1 MLLTEN
7 NLFLLA
13 KANKLSLKKMKI
25 NIIKGKF
32 KPDEA
37 LSIITKM
44 IDVKI
49 KFQEEKIKTS
59 DNEEDIKMR
68 ENRIKSLQKELY
80 ESRKFIESHRGLVS
94 LQSEI
99 YVD

>member
-13 KANKLSLKKMKI
+13 KANKLSLKNMKI

-80 ESRKFIESHRGLVS
+80 ESRKFIESHGGLVS

-99 YVD
+99 NVD

>member
-32 KPDEA
+32 KPEEA

-80 ESRKFIESHRGLVS
+80 ESRKFIESQRGLVS
-94 LQSEI
+94 IQSEI
-99 YVD
+99 NVD

>member
-80 ESRKFIESHRGLVS
+80 ESR
-94 LQSEI
+94 
-99 YVD
+99 

>member
-1 MLLTEN
+1 
-7 NLFLLA
+7 
-13 KANKLSLKKMKI
+13 MKI
-25 NIIKGKF
+25 NIIKGQF
-32 KPDEA
+32 KPSEA

-59 DNEEDIKMR
+59 DNEEDIKIR

-80 ESRKFIESHRGLVS
+80 ESRKFIESHRRLVS
-94 LQSEI
+94 IQSEI
-99 YVD
+99 KIE